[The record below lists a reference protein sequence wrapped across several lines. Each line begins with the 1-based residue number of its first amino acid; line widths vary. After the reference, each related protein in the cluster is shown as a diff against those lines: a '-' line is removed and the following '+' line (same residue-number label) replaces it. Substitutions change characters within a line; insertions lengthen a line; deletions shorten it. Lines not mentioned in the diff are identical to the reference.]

1 MPGSSAAVPRPHGR
15 HYSTLSEEDPD
26 APVHDV
32 TEFNP
37 TVTWSAGQVISTTR
51 DLNRFCAALLGG
63 ELLPREQ
70 VDQMLTT
77 VPIESEESGASGA
90 STAAYGRA
98 TAGRDACVRE
108 GYGPGAARARAG
120 SLLPARGEQA
130 VRRGDLG
137 GVPGMTGEPPVG
149 VPQAAPAEVG
159 PYRIVRRLGAG
170 GMGQVYLA
178 RSAAGRPVA
187 VKTVDSGGPV
197 TGDARRRFAREVAL
211 ARRVSG
217 AYTAAVVDAD
227 PDAAVPW
234 MATEYVPAPS
244 LAELVR
250 TRGPLPADAA
260 LWVAAGTAEALAALH
275 AEGIVHRDLKPS
287 NVLLPV
293 AGPRLIDFGIS
304 RPADLTRTTV
314 SLGSVAFS
322 APEQAR
328 GEPSTPAADLYA
340 LGATVFYLVT
350 GRPPYADTAD
360 FFRLLPRVARAE
372 QDLTGL
378 PPELAGAVL
387 PCLRAEAA
395 ERPDAAAVVAEFGSR
410 LAARPGAAGGGD
422 WLPGEWLAAIRER
435 EAGEDGATPG
445 AAAGGTGPG
454 GPESAG
460 PESGGPDRTRI
471 AGEVARTAK
480 AAGGAPAAP
489 APARP
494 PLRRRRLTWLVAAAA
509 VVAVAASSIVLVA
522 LADDD
527 GRKLPPTAADNGA
540 DADGAADRDPPAD
553 DAAAP
558 DRKDEADRE
567 PEDPYAALETKE
579 DVASAKLIDAARK
592 GDCLTVHYAVIGFEP
607 ENATPDKVPCD
618 SPRAATRVTGKSE
631 GTSDDCTGGPD
642 SVEWSL
648 LDFETGLCLDRNFQV
663 GDCFP
668 VREYV
673 GGKRDKGY
681 AVSSSRRWAANLA
694 SQSDCSGGSPSRIFE
709 QLARVTAVHPASAA
723 DDGVCTDAWKVQSGT
738 RAICTEVIA

>member
-1 MPGSSAAVPRPHGR
+1 
-15 HYSTLSEEDPD
+15 
-26 APVHDV
+26 
-32 TEFNP
+32 
-37 TVTWSAGQVISTTR
+37 
-51 DLNRFCAALLGG
+51 
-63 ELLPREQ
+63 
-70 VDQMLTT
+70 
-77 VPIESEESGASGA
+77 
-90 STAAYGRA
+90 
-98 TAGRDACVRE
+98 
-108 GYGPGAARARAG
+108 
-120 SLLPARGEQA
+120 
-130 VRRGDLG
+130 
-137 GVPGMTGEPPVG
+137 MTGEPPAG

-197 TGDARRRFAREVAL
+197 TDDARRRFAREVAL

-244 LAELVR
+244 LAQLVR

-304 RPADLTRTTV
+304 RPVDLTRTTV

-378 PPELAGAVL
+378 PPELADAVL

-395 ERPDAAAVVAEFGSR
+395 DRPDAAAVVAEFGSR

-422 WLPGEWLAAIRER
+422 WLPREWLAAIRER
-435 EAGEDGATPG
+435 EAREDAAPG
-445 AAAGGTGPG
+445 AEAGGTGPA
-454 GPESAG
+454 GPEAVAPESVAPQAAL
-460 PESGGPDRTRI
+460 PESGGTERTRG
-471 AGEVARTAK
+471 AGDVARTAV
-480 AAGGAPAAP
+480 APGGAPAAP

-494 PLRRRRLTWLVAAAA
+494 PRRRRLAWLVASAA
-509 VVAVAASSIVLVA
+509 VAAVTASSIVLVA

-527 GRKLPPTAADNGA
+527 GRKLPPTAADDGA

-553 DAAAP
+553 DAAEP
-558 DRKDEADRE
+558 DGRGGKGEKDRE
-567 PEDPYAALETKE
+567 PEDPHAALETKE
-579 DVASAKLIDAARK
+579 DVASAKLIDASRK
-592 GDCLTVHYAVIGFEP
+592 GDCLTVHYAVVGFEP
-607 ENATPDKVPCD
+607 EKATPEKVPCD
-618 SPRAATRVTGKSE
+618 SPRAATVVTGKSE

-648 LDFETGLCLDRNFQV
+648 LDYGTGLCLDRNFQV

-673 GGKRDKGY
+673 GGNRDEGY

-694 SQSDCSGGSPSRIFE
+694 SQTDCSGGSPSRIFE

-723 DDGVCTDAWKVQSGT
+723 DDGVCADAWKVQSGT

>member
-1 MPGSSAAVPRPHGR
+1 
-15 HYSTLSEEDPD
+15 
-26 APVHDV
+26 
-32 TEFNP
+32 
-37 TVTWSAGQVISTTR
+37 
-51 DLNRFCAALLGG
+51 
-63 ELLPREQ
+63 
-70 VDQMLTT
+70 
-77 VPIESEESGASGA
+77 
-90 STAAYGRA
+90 
-98 TAGRDACVRE
+98 
-108 GYGPGAARARAG
+108 
-120 SLLPARGEQA
+120 
-130 VRRGDLG
+130 
-137 GVPGMTGEPPVG
+137 MTGES
-149 VPQAAPAEVG
+149 AAGGAAGEPAAIG
-159 PYRIVRRLGAG
+159 PYRIVGRLGAG

-187 VKTVDSGGPV
+187 VKTVDSGGRV
-197 TGDARRRFAREVAL
+197 TGDVRRRFAREVAL

-217 AYTAAVVDAD
+217 AYTAAVLDAD
-227 PDAAVPW
+227 PEAAVPW
-234 MATEYVPAPS
+234 MATEYVAAPS

-340 LGATVFYLVT
+340 LGATLFYLVT

-372 QDLTGL
+372 QDLSGL
-378 PPELAGAVL
+378 PPGLADAVL
-387 PCLRAEAA
+387 PCLRAEPA

-422 WLPGEWLAAIRER
+422 WLPPAWLTAIRER
-435 EAGEDGATPG
+435 EAAAGQAMGTEQGGTEQGGTEPVGTETGG
-445 AAAGGTGPG
+445 AAAGGTGPQ
-454 GPESAG
+454 AT
-460 PESGGPDRTRI
+460 ESGGLEA
-471 AGEVARTAK
+471 AGTDPARGAGDVARTVP
-480 AAGGAPAAP
+480 AAGDAPRAP
-489 APARP
+489 GRQPAQ
-494 PLRRRRLTWLVAAAA
+494 RRWRRWL
-509 VVAVAASSIVLVA
+509 VAVAAVAAIGASSAALAA

-527 GRKLPPTAADNGA
+527 GGKTPPAAGDGA
-540 DADGAADRDPPAD
+540 GADGAADRDP
-553 DAAAP
+553 AP
-558 DRKDEADRE
+558 DDGAE
-567 PEDPYAALETKE
+567 PDVANGGEGGNGEDGTDGDPYAGLETEE
-579 DVASAKLIDAARK
+579 DVASATLIDSVRT
-592 GDCLTVHYAVIGFEP
+592 GDCLTVHYAVVGFEP
-607 ENATPDKVPCD
+607 EKAAPDKVPCD
-618 SPRAATRVTGKSE
+618 SPRAATRVTGKSG
-631 GTSDDCTGGPD
+631 GTSDDCPSGPD

-648 LDFETGLCLDRNFQV
+648 LDYDTGLCLDRNFRV

-681 AVSSSRRWAANLA
+681 AVSSSGRWVANLA
-694 SQSDCSGGSPSRIFE
+694 SKSDCSGGSPSRIFE
-709 QLARVTAVHPASAA
+709 QLARVIAVHPASAA
-723 DDGVCTDAWKVQSGT
+723 DDGVCTDAWKVQRGT

>member
-1 MPGSSAAVPRPHGR
+1 
-15 HYSTLSEEDPD
+15 
-26 APVHDV
+26 
-32 TEFNP
+32 
-37 TVTWSAGQVISTTR
+37 
-51 DLNRFCAALLGG
+51 
-63 ELLPREQ
+63 
-70 VDQMLTT
+70 
-77 VPIESEESGASGA
+77 
-90 STAAYGRA
+90 
-98 TAGRDACVRE
+98 
-108 GYGPGAARARAG
+108 
-120 SLLPARGEQA
+120 
-130 VRRGDLG
+130 
-137 GVPGMTGEPPVG
+137 MTGEPPVG
-149 VPQAAPAEVG
+149 VPAVQPVEVG
-159 PYRIVRRLGAG
+159 PYRIVGRLGAG

-197 TGDARRRFAREVAL
+197 TDDARRRFAREVAL

-275 AEGIVHRDLKPS
+275 AAGIVHRDLKPS

-328 GEPSTPAADLYA
+328 GEQSTPAADLYA

-387 PCLRAEAA
+387 PCLRAEPA

-410 LAARPGAAGGGD
+410 LAERPGAAGGGD

-435 EAGEDGATPG
+435 EAGEVGAGPD
-445 AAAGGTGPG
+445 AEAGGTGPEGSESDGPGSG
-454 GPESAG
+454 GT
-460 PESGGPDRTRI
+460 ESGGTDRTPG
-471 AGEVARTAK
+471 AGDVARTAV
-480 AAGGAPAAP
+480 APGEAPAAP

-494 PLRRRRLTWLVAAAA
+494 PARRRRLTWLVASAA
-509 VVAVAASSIVLVA
+509 VVAVAASSIALVA
-522 LADDD
+522 LSDDD
-527 GRKLPPTAADNGA
+527 GRKVPPPTAGDGA
-540 DADGAADRDPPAD
+540 GADGAADRDPPAD
-553 DAAAP
+553 DAAGQ
-558 DRKDEADRE
+558 DGQGGADDAA
-567 PEDPYAALETKE
+567 EDPYAALETKE
-579 DVASAKLIDAARK
+579 DVASAKLIDSVRK

-607 ENATPDKVPCD
+607 EKAAPDKVPCD
-618 SPRAATRVTGKSE
+618 SSRAATRVTGKSA

-648 LDFETGLCLDRNFQV
+648 LDYPTGLCLDRNFQV

-673 GGKRDKGY
+673 GGNRDEGY
-681 AVSSSRRWAANLA
+681 AVSASRRWAANLA
-694 SQSDCSGGSPSRIFE
+694 SRTDCSGGSPSRIFE
-709 QLARVTAVHPASAA
+709 RLARVIAVHPASAA
-723 DDGVCTDAWKVQSGT
+723 DDGVCADAWKVQSGT
-738 RAICTEVIA
+738 RSICTEVIA

>member
-1 MPGSSAAVPRPHGR
+1 
-15 HYSTLSEEDPD
+15 
-26 APVHDV
+26 
-32 TEFNP
+32 
-37 TVTWSAGQVISTTR
+37 
-51 DLNRFCAALLGG
+51 
-63 ELLPREQ
+63 
-70 VDQMLTT
+70 
-77 VPIESEESGASGA
+77 
-90 STAAYGRA
+90 
-98 TAGRDACVRE
+98 
-108 GYGPGAARARAG
+108 
-120 SLLPARGEQA
+120 
-130 VRRGDLG
+130 
-137 GVPGMTGEPPVG
+137 MTGEPPVG
-149 VPQAAPAEVG
+149 VPAAEPAEVG

-178 RSAAGRPVA
+178 RSATGRPVA

-197 TGDARRRFAREVAL
+197 TDDARRRFAREVAL

-217 AYTAAVVDAD
+217 AYTAAVIDAD
-227 PDAAVPW
+227 PEAAVPW

-275 AEGIVHRDLKPS
+275 ARGIVHRDLKPS
-287 NVLLPV
+287 NVLLPLD
-293 AGPRLIDFGIS
+293 GPRLIDFGIS

-328 GEPSTPAADLYA
+328 GEASTPAADLYA

-350 GRPPYADTAD
+350 GRPPYADTTD

-378 PPELAGAVL
+378 PPELADAVL
-387 PCLRAEAA
+387 PCLRAEPA

-422 WLPGEWLAAIRER
+422 WLPAQWLAAIRAR
-435 EAGEDGATPG
+435 EARERVAGEEPDGTEAAGAEPDG
-445 AAAGGTGPG
+445 AAAAGTEPG
-454 GPESAG
+454 GADVTRGAG
-460 PESGGPDRTRI
+460 D
-471 AGEVARTAK
+471 VARTA
-480 AAGGAPAAP
+480 ALLPDDAPDAPGAP

-494 PLRRRRLTWLVAAAA
+494 PAGRRRRRRLTWLVASAAA
-509 VVAVAASSIVLVA
+509 VAVAASSIALVA

-527 GRKLPPTAADNGA
+527 GRKLPPATADDGA
-540 DADGAADRDPPAD
+540 AADGAADRDQPAD
-553 DAAAP
+553 D
-558 DRKDEADRE
+558 EAD
-567 PEDPYAALETKE
+567 PGGAKDADGGAGADGATEDPYAALETKE
-579 DVASAKLIDAARK
+579 DMASAELIDSVRE

-607 ENATPDKVPCD
+607 EKAAPDRVPCD
-618 SPRAATRVTGKSE
+618 SPRAATRVTGKSQ
-631 GTSDDCTGGPD
+631 GTSDGCPSGRD

-648 LDFETGLCLDRNFQV
+648 LDYGTGLCLDRNFRV

-673 GGKRDKGY
+673 GGRRDEGY

-694 SQSDCSGGSPSRIFE
+694 SKTDCSGGSPSRIFE
-709 QLARVTAVHPASAA
+709 RLARVTAVHPASAA
-723 DDGVCTDAWKVQSGT
+723 DDGVCADAWKVQSGT
-738 RAICTEVIA
+738 RAVCTEVIA